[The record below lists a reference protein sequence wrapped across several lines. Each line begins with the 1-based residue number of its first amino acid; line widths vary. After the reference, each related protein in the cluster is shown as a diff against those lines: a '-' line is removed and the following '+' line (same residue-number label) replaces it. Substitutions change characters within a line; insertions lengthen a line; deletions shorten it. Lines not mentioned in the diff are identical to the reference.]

1 MSDVDDTSRGDLGL
15 SKLAPRAKI
24 VMASCPAG
32 PDVCLT
38 IALIW
43 REEAGAI
50 SERQSRALTS
60 LCQMGQHISNID
72 QMLVPERQTA
82 KANIEALESR
92 VHETETFSSLLL
104 HSIHQC
110 YWLLD
115 LDSRRVNRISEN
127 FETIWGA
134 PMTILTHG
142 GLSGFMTNVDP
153 EDRDRILAD
162 FHNHL
167 GERLDVEFRVVTQEG
182 EKRWM
187 WLRINPIQKS
197 TGETHQL
204 LFIATDVTDKKME
217 EERIRAKEAELVSRA
232 RALAVV
238 DLASGVAHEI
248 NNPLTVI
255 VGKCAEL
262 LRMIEKGQLDQAVVS
277 ETAERIQTTSIR
289 ISDIVKSLKALGR
302 PNTTSVASSVSLERL
317 AREVQD
323 VASERFKVGGVRLEI
338 ETPPATMMADM
349 NETLVSQLILNLV
362 NNAYD
367 AVQSFSEKWVKVEF
381 SDDADS
387 VYISVTDSGAGIPIK
402 NRSRIFDPFFT
413 TKPPGQGTGLGL
425 SLATSIAAHHHGS
438 IRLDTLS
445 ARTRFVFQLPKQSLV
460 KMTGQN

>member
-1 MSDVDDTSRGDLGL
+1 M
-15 SKLAPRAKI
+15 
-24 VMASCPAG
+24 
-32 PDVCLT
+32 
-38 IALIW
+38 
-43 REEAGAI
+43 
-50 SERQSRALTS
+50 
-60 LCQMGQHISNID
+60 
-72 QMLVPERQTA
+72 
-82 KANIEALESR
+82 
-92 VHETETFSSLLL
+92 
-104 HSIHQC
+104 
-110 YWLLD
+110 
-115 LDSRRVNRISEN
+115 
-127 FETIWGA
+127 
-134 PMTILTHG
+134 
-142 GLSGFMTNVDP
+142 
-153 EDRDRILAD
+153 
-162 FHNHL
+162 
-167 GERLDVEFRVVTQEG
+167 
-182 EKRWM
+182 
-187 WLRINPIQKS
+187 
-197 TGETHQL
+197 
-204 LFIATDVTDKKME
+204 
-217 EERIRAKEAELVSRA
+217 
-232 RALAVV
+232 
-238 DLASGVAHEI
+238 
-248 NNPLTVI
+248 
-255 VGKCAEL
+255 
-262 LRMIEKGQLDQAVVS
+262 
-277 ETAERIQTTSIR
+277 
-289 ISDIVKSLKALGR
+289 GR